1 MEKSAEI
8 YGIRAVIEAINSKKD
23 IDKVFIQTGL
33 KGKLIGQ
40 LESLIRKNKINFSYV
55 PTQKLDRLSKK
66 NHQGVIARIA
76 PIKFYTIDSFSEVLE
91 KSNNPFVL
99 ILDQINDVR
108 NFGAII
114 RTAEISGVDGIII
127 QNSSSAPVNSDTIK
141 TSAGA
146 IFNIPICKVNHIKD
160 AIYHLQSLNISIISA
175 SEKSVKNIYD
185 VNLKGKGNALLNME
199 NWRKIVCPKTNKVAY
214 RETDTLDTFVD
225 SSWYYIRFLDNKLEK
240 MPSFSCIARSLFFIA
255 INWLL
260 GIYHLALKVDSSVIN
275 AALSFII
282 EGASPGPVGKAQ

>member
-1 MEKSAEI
+1 MEKNTEI
-8 YGIRAVIEAINSKKD
+8 YGIRAVIEAINSSKD

-76 PIKFYTIDSFSEVLE
+76 PIKFYTIDSFSEVLR

-160 AIYHLQSLNISIISA
+160 AIYHLQSMNISIISA
-175 SEKSVKNIYD
+175 SEKSEKNIYD
-185 VNLKGKGNALLNME
+185 VDLNVPLAIIMGSEQKGINKSIINLSNESVKLPMYGKIESLN
-199 NWRKIVCPKTNKVAY
+199 VSVACG
-214 RETDTLDTFVD
+214 
-225 SSWYYIRFLDNKLEK
+225 IFLYEVVRQR
-240 MPSFSCIARSLFFIA
+240 I
-255 INWLL
+255 
-260 GIYHLALKVDSSVIN
+260 
-275 AALSFII
+275 
-282 EGASPGPVGKAQ
+282 

>member
-1 MEKSAEI
+1 MEKKTEI
-8 YGIRAVIEAINSKKD
+8 YGIRAVIEAINSSKD

-55 PTQKLDRLSKK
+55 PTQKLNRLSKK

-76 PIKFYTIDSFSEVLE
+76 PIKFYTIDSFSEVIE
-91 KSNNPFVL
+91 KSKNPFIL

-160 AIYHLQSLNISIISA
+160 AIYHLQSMNISIISA
-175 SEKSVKNIYD
+175 SEKSEKNIYD
-185 VNLKGKGNALLNME
+185 V
-199 NWRKIVCPKTNKVAY
+199 
-214 RETDTLDTFVD
+214 D
-225 SSWYYIRFLDNKLEK
+225 
-240 MPSFSCIARSLFFIA
+240 
-255 INWLL
+255 
-260 GIYHLALKVDSSVIN
+260 LKVPLAIIMGSEQKGINKSVIN
-275 AALSFII
+275 LSNESVKLPMYGKI
-282 EGASPGPVGKAQ
+282 ESLNVSVACGIFLYEVVRQRI

>member
-1 MEKSAEI
+1 MEKNTEI
-8 YGIRAVIEAINSKKD
+8 YGIRAVIEAINSSKD

-160 AIYHLQSLNISIISA
+160 AIYHLQSMNISIISA
-175 SEKSVKNIYD
+175 SEKSEKYIYD
-185 VNLKGKGNALLNME
+185 V
-199 NWRKIVCPKTNKVAY
+199 
-214 RETDTLDTFVD
+214 D
-225 SSWYYIRFLDNKLEK
+225 
-240 MPSFSCIARSLFFIA
+240 
-255 INWLL
+255 
-260 GIYHLALKVDSSVIN
+260 LKVPLAITMGSEQKGINKSVIN
-275 AALSFII
+275 LSDESVKLPMYGKI
-282 EGASPGPVGKAQ
+282 ESLNVSVACGIFLYEVVRQRI

>member
-1 MEKSAEI
+1 MEKNTEI
-8 YGIRAVIEAINSKKD
+8 YGIRAVIEAINSSKD

-76 PIKFYTIDSFSEVLE
+76 PIKFYTIESFSEVIE
-91 KSNNPFVL
+91 KSKNPFIL

-160 AIYHLQSLNISIISA
+160 AIYHLQSMNISIISA
-175 SEKSVKNIYD
+175 SEKSEKNIYD
-185 VNLKGKGNALLNME
+185 VDLKGPLAIIMGSEHKG
-199 NWRKIVCPKTNKVAY
+199 INK
-214 RETDTLDTFVD
+214 
-225 SSWYYIRFLDNKLEK
+225 
-240 MPSFSCIARSLFFIA
+240 
-255 INWLL
+255 
-260 GIYHLALKVDSSVIN
+260 SVIN
-275 AALSFII
+275 LSNESVKLPMYGKI
-282 EGASPGPVGKAQ
+282 ESLNVSVACGIFLYEVVRQRI

>member
-1 MEKSAEI
+1 MDKSAEI
-8 YGIRAVIEAINSKKD
+8 YGIRSVIEAINSSKD

-40 LESLIRKNKINFSYV
+40 LESLVRKKKINFSFV
-55 PTQKLDRLSKK
+55 PKQKLDRLSKK

-76 PIKFYTIDSFSEVLE
+76 PIKFYTIDSFSAVIE
-91 KSNNPFVL
+91 KSKNPFIL

-160 AIYHLQSLNISIISA
+160 AIYHLQSMNISIISA
-175 SEKSVKNIYD
+175 SEKSEKNIYD
-185 VNLKGKGNALLNME
+185 V
-199 NWRKIVCPKTNKVAY
+199 
-214 RETDTLDTFVD
+214 D
-225 SSWYYIRFLDNKLEK
+225 
-240 MPSFSCIARSLFFIA
+240 
-255 INWLL
+255 
-260 GIYHLALKVDSSVIN
+260 LKVPLAIIMGSEQKGINKSVIN
-275 AALSFII
+275 LSDESVKLPMYGKI
-282 EGASPGPVGKAQ
+282 ESLNVSVACGIFLYEVVRQRI

>member
-1 MEKSAEI
+1 MEKKTEI
-8 YGIRAVIEAINSKKD
+8 YGIRAVIEAINSSKD

-76 PIKFYTIDSFSEVLE
+76 PIKFYTIESFSEVIE
-91 KSNNPFVL
+91 KSKNPFIL

-160 AIYHLQSLNISIISA
+160 AIYHLQSMNISIISA
-175 SEKSVKNIYD
+175 SEKSEKNIYD
-185 VNLKGKGNALLNME
+185 VDLKGPLAIIMGSEQKG
-199 NWRKIVCPKTNKVAY
+199 INK
-214 RETDTLDTFVD
+214 
-225 SSWYYIRFLDNKLEK
+225 
-240 MPSFSCIARSLFFIA
+240 
-255 INWLL
+255 
-260 GIYHLALKVDSSVIN
+260 SVIN
-275 AALSFII
+275 LSNESVKLPMYGKI
-282 EGASPGPVGKAQ
+282 ESLNVSVACGIFLYEVVRQRI

>member
-1 MEKSAEI
+1 MEKNTEI
-8 YGIRAVIEAINSKKD
+8 YGIRAVIEAINSSKD

-76 PIKFYTIDSFSEVLE
+76 PIKFYTIDRFSEVLE

-160 AIYHLQSLNISIISA
+160 AIYHLKSMNISIISA
-175 SEKSVKNIYD
+175 SEKSEKNIYD
-185 VNLKGKGNALLNME
+185 VDLK
-199 NWRKIVCPKTNKVAY
+199 VP
-214 RETDTLDTFVD
+214 
-225 SSWYYIRFLDNKLEK
+225 
-240 MPSFSCIARSLFFIA
+240 IA
-255 INWLL
+255 IIMGSEQK
-260 GIYHLALKVDSSVIN
+260 GINKSVIN
-275 AALSFII
+275 LSNESVKLPMYGKI
-282 EGASPGPVGKAQ
+282 ESLNVSVACGIFLYEVVRQRI

>member
-1 MEKSAEI
+1 MEKNTEI
-8 YGIRAVIEAINSKKD
+8 YGIRAIIEAINSSKD

-66 NHQGVIARIA
+66 NHQGVVARVA
-76 PIKFYTIDSFSEVLE
+76 PIKFYTIDSFSEVIE
-91 KSNNPFVL
+91 KSKNPFIL

-160 AIYHLQSLNISIISA
+160 AIYHLQSMNISIISA
-175 SEKSVKNIYD
+175 SEKSEKNIYD
-185 VNLKGKGNALLNME
+185 VDLKGPLAIIMGSEQKG
-199 NWRKIVCPKTNKVAY
+199 INK
-214 RETDTLDTFVD
+214 
-225 SSWYYIRFLDNKLEK
+225 
-240 MPSFSCIARSLFFIA
+240 
-255 INWLL
+255 
-260 GIYHLALKVDSSVIN
+260 SVIN
-275 AALSFII
+275 LSNESVKLPMYGKI
-282 EGASPGPVGKAQ
+282 ESLNVSVACGIFLYEVVRQRI

>member
-1 MEKSAEI
+1 MEKNTEI
-8 YGIRAVIEAINSKKD
+8 YGIRAVIEAINSFKD

-160 AIYHLQSLNISIISA
+160 AIYHLQSMNISIISA
-175 SEKSVKNIYD
+175 SEKSEKNIYD
-185 VNLKGKGNALLNME
+185 V
-199 NWRKIVCPKTNKVAY
+199 
-214 RETDTLDTFVD
+214 D
-225 SSWYYIRFLDNKLEK
+225 
-240 MPSFSCIARSLFFIA
+240 
-255 INWLL
+255 
-260 GIYHLALKVDSSVIN
+260 LKVPLAIIMGSEQKGINKSVIN
-275 AALSFII
+275 LSNESVKLPMYGKI
-282 EGASPGPVGKAQ
+282 ESLNVSVACGIFLYEVVRQRI

>member
-1 MEKSAEI
+1 MEKNTEI
-8 YGIRAVIEAINSKKD
+8 YGIRAVIEAINSSKD

-76 PIKFYTIDSFSEVLE
+76 PIKFYTIDNFSEVLD

-160 AIYHLQSLNISIISA
+160 AIYHLQSMNISIISA
-175 SEKSVKNIYD
+175 SEKSEKNIYD
-185 VNLKGKGNALLNME
+185 V
-199 NWRKIVCPKTNKVAY
+199 
-214 RETDTLDTFVD
+214 D
-225 SSWYYIRFLDNKLEK
+225 
-240 MPSFSCIARSLFFIA
+240 
-255 INWLL
+255 
-260 GIYHLALKVDSSVIN
+260 LKVPLAIIMGSEQKGINKSVIN
-275 AALSFII
+275 LSNESVKLPMYGKI
-282 EGASPGPVGKAQ
+282 ESLNVSVACGIFLYEVVRQRI

>member
-1 MEKSAEI
+1 MEKNTEI
-8 YGIRAVIEAINSKKD
+8 YGIRAVTEAINSSKD

-76 PIKFYTIDSFSEVLE
+76 PIKFYTIDNFSEVLE

-160 AIYHLQSLNISIISA
+160 AIYHLQSMNISIISA
-175 SEKSVKNIYD
+175 SEKSEKNIYD
-185 VNLKGKGNALLNME
+185 VDLKGPLAIIMGSEQKG
-199 NWRKIVCPKTNKVAY
+199 INK
-214 RETDTLDTFVD
+214 
-225 SSWYYIRFLDNKLEK
+225 
-240 MPSFSCIARSLFFIA
+240 
-255 INWLL
+255 
-260 GIYHLALKVDSSVIN
+260 SVIN
-275 AALSFII
+275 LSNESVKLPMYGKI
-282 EGASPGPVGKAQ
+282 ESLNVSVACGIFLYEVVRQRI

>member
-1 MEKSAEI
+1 MEKNTEI
-8 YGIRAVIEAINSKKD
+8 YGIRAVIEAINSSKD

-76 PIKFYTIDSFSEVLE
+76 PIKFYTIDSFSEVIE

-99 ILDQINDVR
+99 ILDQISDVR

-160 AIYHLQSLNISIISA
+160 AIYHLQSMNISIISA
-175 SEKSVKNIYD
+175 SEKSEKNIYD
-185 VNLKGKGNALLNME
+185 V
-199 NWRKIVCPKTNKVAY
+199 
-214 RETDTLDTFVD
+214 D
-225 SSWYYIRFLDNKLEK
+225 
-240 MPSFSCIARSLFFIA
+240 
-255 INWLL
+255 
-260 GIYHLALKVDSSVIN
+260 LKVPLAIIMGSEQKGINKSVIN
-275 AALSFII
+275 LSNESVKLPMYGKI
-282 EGASPGPVGKAQ
+282 ESLNVSVACGIFLYEVVRQRI

>member
-1 MEKSAEI
+1 MEKNTEI
-8 YGIRAVIEAINSKKD
+8 YGIRAVIEAINSSKD

-66 NHQGVIARIA
+66 NHQGVVARIA
-76 PIKFYTIDSFSEVLE
+76 PIKFYTIDSFSEVIE
-91 KSNNPFVL
+91 KSKNPFIL

-160 AIYHLQSLNISIISA
+160 AIYHLQSMNISIISA
-175 SEKSVKNIYD
+175 SEKSEKNIYD
-185 VNLKGKGNALLNME
+185 VDLKGPLAIIMGSEQKG
-199 NWRKIVCPKTNKVAY
+199 INK
-214 RETDTLDTFVD
+214 
-225 SSWYYIRFLDNKLEK
+225 
-240 MPSFSCIARSLFFIA
+240 
-255 INWLL
+255 
-260 GIYHLALKVDSSVIN
+260 SVIN
-275 AALSFII
+275 LSNESVKLPMYGKI
-282 EGASPGPVGKAQ
+282 ESLNVSVACGIFLYEVVRQRI

>member
-1 MEKSAEI
+1 MEKNTEI
-8 YGIRAVIEAINSKKD
+8 YGIRAVIEAINSSKD

-76 PIKFYTIDSFSEVLE
+76 PIKFYTIDSFSEVIE
-91 KSNNPFVL
+91 KSKNPFIL

-160 AIYHLQSLNISIISA
+160 ASYHLQSMNISIISA
-175 SEKSVKNIYD
+175 SEKSEKNIYD
-185 VNLKGKGNALLNME
+185 VDLKGPLAIIMGSEHKG
-199 NWRKIVCPKTNKVAY
+199 INK
-214 RETDTLDTFVD
+214 
-225 SSWYYIRFLDNKLEK
+225 
-240 MPSFSCIARSLFFIA
+240 
-255 INWLL
+255 
-260 GIYHLALKVDSSVIN
+260 SVIN
-275 AALSFII
+275 LSNESVKLPMYGKI
-282 EGASPGPVGKAQ
+282 ESLNVSVACGIFLYEVVRQRI

>member
-1 MEKSAEI
+1 MDKSTEI
-8 YGIRAVIEAINSKKD
+8 YGIRSVIEAINSSKD

-175 SEKSVKNIYD
+175 SEKSTKNIYD
-185 VNLKGKGNALLNME
+185 VDLKG
-199 NWRKIVCPKTNKVAY
+199 P
-214 RETDTLDTFVD
+214 
-225 SSWYYIRFLDNKLEK
+225 
-240 MPSFSCIARSLFFIA
+240 IA
-255 INWLL
+255 IIMGSEQK
-260 GIYHLALKVDSSVIN
+260 GINKSVIN
-275 AALSFII
+275 LSDESVKLPMYGKI
-282 EGASPGPVGKAQ
+282 ESLNVSVACGVFLYEVVRQRI

>member
-66 NHQGVIARIA
+66 NHQGVIARISPIKLLNLNEIDSIITENDA
-76 PIKFYTIDSFSEVLE
+76 PII
-91 KSNNPFVL
+91 L

-114 RTAEISGVDGIII
+114 RTAEVAGVTAVVI
-127 QNSSSAPVNSDTIK
+127 QNSSSAPINSDTIK

-160 AIYHLQSLNISIISA
+160 AIYHFKSLGISIISA
-175 SEKSVKNIYD
+175 SEKSDKNLYDTDFKKPVAIVMGSENKGINKSVLKISDEIVKLPMY
-185 VNLKGKGNALLNME
+185 GKIESLN
-199 NWRKIVCPKTNKVAY
+199 VSVASGIFLY
-214 RETDTLDTFVD
+214 EV
-225 SSWYYIRFLDNKLEK
+225 IRQR
-240 MPSFSCIARSLFFIA
+240 I
-255 INWLL
+255 
-260 GIYHLALKVDSSVIN
+260 
-275 AALSFII
+275 
-282 EGASPGPVGKAQ
+282 

>member
-1 MEKSAEI
+1 MEKNTEI
-8 YGIRAVIEAINSKKD
+8 YGIRAVIEAINSSKD

-40 LESLIRKNKINFSYV
+40 LESIIRKNKINFSYV

-76 PIKFYTIDSFSEVLE
+76 PIKFYTIDSFSEVIE
-91 KSNNPFVL
+91 KSKNPFIL

-160 AIYHLQSLNISIISA
+160 AIYHLQSMNISIISA
-175 SEKSVKNIYD
+175 SEKSEKNIYD
-185 VNLKGKGNALLNME
+185 V
-199 NWRKIVCPKTNKVAY
+199 
-214 RETDTLDTFVD
+214 D
-225 SSWYYIRFLDNKLEK
+225 
-240 MPSFSCIARSLFFIA
+240 
-255 INWLL
+255 
-260 GIYHLALKVDSSVIN
+260 LKVPLAIIMGSEQKGINKSVIN
-275 AALSFII
+275 LSNESVKLPMYGKI
-282 EGASPGPVGKAQ
+282 ESLNVSVACGIFLYEVVRQRI

>member
-1 MEKSAEI
+1 MDKSTEI
-8 YGIRAVIEAINSKKD
+8 YGIRSVIEAINSSKD

-40 LESLIRKNKINFSYV
+40 LESLIRNNKINFSYV

-76 PIKFYTIDSFSEVLE
+76 PIKFYNIDSFSEVLE
-91 KSNNPFVL
+91 RSKNPFVL

-160 AIYHLQSLNISIISA
+160 AIYHLQSMNISIISA
-175 SEKSVKNIYD
+175 SEKSAKNIYD
-185 VNLKGKGNALLNME
+185 VDLK
-199 NWRKIVCPKTNKVAY
+199 VP
-214 RETDTLDTFVD
+214 
-225 SSWYYIRFLDNKLEK
+225 
-240 MPSFSCIARSLFFIA
+240 IA
-255 INWLL
+255 IIMGSEQK
-260 GIYHLALKVDSSVIN
+260 GINKSVIN
-275 AALSFII
+275 LSDESVKLPMYGKI
-282 EGASPGPVGKAQ
+282 ESLNVSVACGVFLYEVVRQRI

>member
-1 MEKSAEI
+1 MEKKTEI
-8 YGIRAVIEAINSKKD
+8 YGIRAVIEAINSSKD

-76 PIKFYTIDSFSEVLE
+76 PIKFYTIDRFSEVIE
-91 KSNNPFVL
+91 KSKNPFIL

-160 AIYHLQSLNISIISA
+160 AIYHLQSMNISIISA
-175 SEKSVKNIYD
+175 SEKSEKNIYD
-185 VNLKGKGNALLNME
+185 VDLKGPLAIIMGSEHKG
-199 NWRKIVCPKTNKVAY
+199 INK
-214 RETDTLDTFVD
+214 
-225 SSWYYIRFLDNKLEK
+225 
-240 MPSFSCIARSLFFIA
+240 
-255 INWLL
+255 
-260 GIYHLALKVDSSVIN
+260 SVIN
-275 AALSFII
+275 LSNESVKLPMYGKI
-282 EGASPGPVGKAQ
+282 ESLNVSVACGIFLYEVVRQRI

>member
-1 MEKSAEI
+1 MEKNTEI
-8 YGIRAVIEAINSKKD
+8 YGIRAVIEAINSSKD

-40 LESLIRKNKINFSYV
+40 LESLIRKNKINFSDV
-55 PTQKLDRLSKK
+55 PTQKLDRITKK
-66 NHQGVIARIA
+66 NHQGVIARID
-76 PIKFYTIDSFSEVLE
+76 PIKFYTIDSFSNVLE

-99 ILDQINDVR
+99 ILDQISDVR

-160 AIYHLQSLNISIISA
+160 AIYHLQSMNISIISA
-175 SEKSVKNIYD
+175 SEKSEKNIYD
-185 VNLKGKGNALLNME
+185 V
-199 NWRKIVCPKTNKVAY
+199 
-214 RETDTLDTFVD
+214 D
-225 SSWYYIRFLDNKLEK
+225 
-240 MPSFSCIARSLFFIA
+240 
-255 INWLL
+255 
-260 GIYHLALKVDSSVIN
+260 LKVPLAIIMGSEQKGINKSVIN
-275 AALSFII
+275 LSNESVKLPMYGKI
-282 EGASPGPVGKAQ
+282 ESLNVSVACGIFLYEVVRQRI

>member
-1 MEKSAEI
+1 MEKKTEI
-8 YGIRAVIEAINSKKD
+8 YGIRAVIEAINSSKD

-33 KGKLIGQ
+33 KGNLIGQ

-76 PIKFYTIDSFSEVLE
+76 PIKFYTIDSFSEVIE

-160 AIYHLQSLNISIISA
+160 AIYHLKSMNISIISA
-175 SEKSVKNIYD
+175 SEKSEKNIYD
-185 VNLKGKGNALLNME
+185 V
-199 NWRKIVCPKTNKVAY
+199 
-214 RETDTLDTFVD
+214 D
-225 SSWYYIRFLDNKLEK
+225 
-240 MPSFSCIARSLFFIA
+240 
-255 INWLL
+255 
-260 GIYHLALKVDSSVIN
+260 LKVPLAIIMGSEQKGINKSVIN
-275 AALSFII
+275 LSNESVKLPMYGKI
-282 EGASPGPVGKAQ
+282 ESLNVSVACGIFLYEVVRQRI

>member
-1 MEKSAEI
+1 MKKNTEI
-8 YGIRAVIEAINSKKD
+8 YGIRAVIEAINSSKD

-76 PIKFYTIDSFSEVLE
+76 PIKFYTIDSFSEVIE

-160 AIYHLQSLNISIISA
+160 AIYHLQSMNISIISA
-175 SEKSVKNIYD
+175 SEKSEKNIYD
-185 VNLKGKGNALLNME
+185 V
-199 NWRKIVCPKTNKVAY
+199 
-214 RETDTLDTFVD
+214 D
-225 SSWYYIRFLDNKLEK
+225 
-240 MPSFSCIARSLFFIA
+240 
-255 INWLL
+255 
-260 GIYHLALKVDSSVIN
+260 LKVPLAIIMGSEQKGINKSVIN
-275 AALSFII
+275 LSNESVKLPMYGKI
-282 EGASPGPVGKAQ
+282 ESLNVSVACGIFLYEVVRQRI

>member
-1 MEKSAEI
+1 MEKKTEI
-8 YGIRAVIEAINSKKD
+8 YGIRAVIEAINSSKD

-76 PIKFYTIDSFSEVLE
+76 PIKFYTIDNFSEVLE

-99 ILDQINDVR
+99 ILDQINDIR

-160 AIYHLQSLNISIISA
+160 AIYHLQSMNISIISA
-175 SEKSVKNIYD
+175 SEKSEKNIYD
-185 VNLKGKGNALLNME
+185 V
-199 NWRKIVCPKTNKVAY
+199 
-214 RETDTLDTFVD
+214 D
-225 SSWYYIRFLDNKLEK
+225 
-240 MPSFSCIARSLFFIA
+240 
-255 INWLL
+255 
-260 GIYHLALKVDSSVIN
+260 LKVPLAIIMGSEQKGINKSVIN
-275 AALSFII
+275 LSNESVKLPMYGKI
-282 EGASPGPVGKAQ
+282 ESLNVSVACGIFLYEVVRQRI

>member
-1 MEKSAEI
+1 MEKNTEI
-8 YGIRAVIEAINSKKD
+8 YGIRAVIEAINSSKD
-23 IDKVFIQTGL
+23 IDKVFIQNGL

-40 LESLIRKNKINFSYV
+40 LESLIRKNKVNFSYV
-55 PTQKLDRLSKK
+55 PIQKLDRLSKK

-91 KSNNPFVL
+91 KSKNPFVL

-160 AIYHLQSLNISIISA
+160 AIYHLQSMNISIISA
-175 SEKSVKNIYD
+175 SEKSEKNIYD
-185 VNLKGKGNALLNME
+185 V
-199 NWRKIVCPKTNKVAY
+199 
-214 RETDTLDTFVD
+214 D
-225 SSWYYIRFLDNKLEK
+225 
-240 MPSFSCIARSLFFIA
+240 
-255 INWLL
+255 
-260 GIYHLALKVDSSVIN
+260 LKVPLAIIMGSEQKGINKSVIN
-275 AALSFII
+275 LSNESVKLPMYGKI
-282 EGASPGPVGKAQ
+282 ESLNVSVACGIFLYEVVRQRI